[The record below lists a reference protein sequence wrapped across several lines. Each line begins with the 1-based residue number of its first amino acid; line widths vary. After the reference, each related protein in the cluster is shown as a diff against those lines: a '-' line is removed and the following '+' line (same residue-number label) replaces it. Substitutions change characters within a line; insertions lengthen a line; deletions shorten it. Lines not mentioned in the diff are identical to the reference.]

1 MRDGSLLIITGHEVA
16 TLVEGQELELIRIV
30 KRAYEAHSMGH
41 SSLPPSC
48 FLRFPGDQRNR
59 IIALPAYLGQDVG
72 AAGIKWVSSF
82 PGNLSQGLDRASASI
97 ILNSISTG
105 RVEAVIE
112 GSLISGRRTAASAA
126 LAAQYLRDGR
136 DYATVGI
143 VGCGF
148 INFEVLRF
156 LRASSPG
163 IRELII
169 HDLSPERALQ
179 FKEKCHSAFDQLEI
193 NLAADLS
200 AVLGQCSLISIATT
214 AVKSYIDNLSDCR
227 PGSTILH
234 ISLRDFSPEAI
245 LAGDNVVDD
254 VDHVC
259 REQTSLH
266 LAEQLKG
273 NRDFIRCT
281 LADVLR
287 GQAEAK
293 KDRNSITIF
302 SPFGLGVLD
311 LAVSAFVRDL
321 AVERG
326 YGTRIKEFLPT
337 SWIEKN

>member
-1 MRDGSLLIITGHEVA
+1 MRDGSLLIISGHEVA
-16 TLVEGQELELIRIV
+16 TLLEGQELELIQIV
-30 KRAYEAHSMGH
+30 KRAYEAHSMGD

-48 FLRFPGDQRNR
+48 FLRFPGEKRNR
-59 IIALPAYLGQDVG
+59 IIALPAYLGQGVR

-82 PGNLSQGLDRASASI
+82 PGNLNQGLDRASASI
-97 ILNSISTG
+97 LLNSVSTG

-126 LAAQYLRDGR
+126 LAAQSLRDGQ
-136 DYATVGI
+136 DWATVGI

-156 LRASSPG
+156 LNASSPE
-163 IRELII
+163 IRAII
-169 HDLSPERALQ
+169 IYDLDLERAMQ
-179 FKEKCHSAFDQLEI
+179 FKAKCQSAFEKLEVK
-193 NLAADLS
+193 LARDVS

-214 AVKSYIDNLSDCR
+214 AVKPHLDDLSGCR
-227 PGSTILH
+227 HGSTILH
-234 ISLRDFSPEAI
+234 ISLRDFSPGAI
-245 LAGDNVVDD
+245 LSGDNVVDD
-254 VDHVC
+254 LDHVC

-281 LADVLR
+281 LADILR
-287 GQAEAK
+287 GQAEPK
-293 KDRNSITIF
+293 KNRNSITIF

-321 AVERG
+321 ALKRG
-326 YGTRIKEFLPT
+326 YGTRIEGFLPT
-337 SWIEKN
+337 PWIEKN

>member
-1 MRDGSLLIITGHEVA
+1 MRDGSLLIVSGHEVA
-16 TLVEGQELELIRIV
+16 ALVEGQELELIQIV
-30 KRAYEAHSMGH
+30 KRAYEAHSLGH

-48 FLRFPGDQRNR
+48 FLRFPNDQRNR
-59 IIALPAYLGQDVG
+59 IIALPAYLGEEVG

-82 PGNLSQGLDRASASI
+82 PGNLNQGLDRASASI
-97 ILNSISTG
+97 MLNSVSTG

-126 LAAQYLRDGR
+126 LAAQYLRDGQN
-136 DYATVGI
+136 YATVGI

-156 LRASSPG
+156 LRASTPE
-163 IRELII
+163 IREII
-169 HDLSPERALQ
+169 VYDLHVERAMQ
-179 FKEKCHSAFDQLEI
+179 FKEKCQSAFAQLEVK
-193 NLAADLS
+193 LARDLND
-200 AVLGQCSLISIATT
+200 VLSNCSLISIATT
-214 AVKSYIDNLSDCR
+214 AAKPYIDDLSGCR

-234 ISLRDFSPEAI
+234 ISLRDFSAGAI
-245 LAGDNVVDD
+245 FAGDNVVDD

-266 LAEQLKG
+266 LAEQIKG
-273 NRDFIRCT
+273 NRSFIRCT
-281 LADVLR
+281 LADILR
-287 GQAEAK
+287 GQAKAK

-321 AVERG
+321 AIERG
-326 YGTRIKEFLPT
+326 YGTRIEEFLPT